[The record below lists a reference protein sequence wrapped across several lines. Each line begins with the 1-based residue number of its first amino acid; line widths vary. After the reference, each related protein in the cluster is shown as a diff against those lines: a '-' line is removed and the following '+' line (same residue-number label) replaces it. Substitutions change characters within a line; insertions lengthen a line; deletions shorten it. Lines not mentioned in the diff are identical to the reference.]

1 MRRLL
6 SSDEPAVLSWESEGT
21 ATVLTDPKCSRL
33 DLYAQAVLGRRT
45 LRSNMNLP
53 NALTVLRIFL
63 VPLLLA
69 VMLRRNVELDLGG
82 LVLTTEWL
90 ALLIFLSAATT
101 DVLDGYI
108 ARRRRQI
115 TNFGKL
121 LDPLA
126 DKLLISAAF
135 ICLVELDRVP
145 AWMVFI
151 IVGREFAVTGL
162 RGVALSKGHTISASD
177 LGKAKM
183 VTQVITVSLLLIAPY
198 SPLIAEIAYIS
209 LWFVV
214 LIALVSAV
222 DYFRAFSLKL
232 GEPPAPKPARNYSR
246 SAKSVNRI

>member
-1 MRRLL
+1 
-6 SSDEPAVLSWESEGT
+6 
-21 ATVLTDPKCSRL
+21 
-33 DLYAQAVLGRRT
+33 
-45 LRSNMNLP
+45 MNLP
-53 NALTVLRIFL
+53 NALTVLRIFF
-63 VPLLLA
+63 VPLLLT
-69 VMLRRNVELDLGG
+69 VMLSRNVELNLGG
-82 LVLTTEWL
+82 YILTTEWL
-90 ALLIFLSAATT
+90 ALLIFLSAAST
-101 DVLDGYI
+101 DLLDGYI

-183 VTQVITVSLLLIAPY
+183 VTQVITVSLLLVAPH
-198 SPLIAEIAYIS
+198 SPVIAEAAYIS
-209 LWFVV
+209 LWCVV
-214 LIALVSAV
+214 VIALVSAV
-222 DYFRAFSLKL
+222 DYFRAFWLKL
-232 GEPPAPKPARNYSR
+232 GEPPAPKPARKLLTLR
-246 SAKSVNRI
+246 KERKQDLAT

>member
-1 MRRLL
+1 
-6 SSDEPAVLSWESEGT
+6 
-21 ATVLTDPKCSRL
+21 
-33 DLYAQAVLGRRT
+33 
-45 LRSNMNLP
+45 MNLP
-53 NALTVLRIFL
+53 NALTVLRIFF

-101 DVLDGYI
+101 DLLDGYI

-135 ICLVELDRVP
+135 ICLGRTRPSACLDGVHHRRPGVRGYRP
-145 AWMVFI
+145 A
-151 IVGREFAVTGL
+151 RC
-162 RGVALSKGHTISASD
+162 ALSKGHTISASD

-183 VTQVITVSLLLIAPY
+183 VTQVITVSLLLIAPH

-232 GEPPAPKPARNYSR
+232 GEPSAPKPARNYSR

>member
-1 MRRLL
+1 
-6 SSDEPAVLSWESEGT
+6 
-21 ATVLTDPKCSRL
+21 
-33 DLYAQAVLGRRT
+33 
-45 LRSNMNLP
+45 MNLP
-53 NALTVLRIFL
+53 NALTVLRIFF

-69 VMLRRNVELDLGG
+69 VMLSRNVELHLGG
-82 LVLTTEWL
+82 YVLTTEWL

-101 DVLDGYI
+101 DLLDGYI
-108 ARRRRQI
+108 ARRRKQI

-162 RGVALSKGHTISASD
+162 RGIALSKGHTISASD

-183 VTQVITVSLLLIAPY
+183 VTQVITVSLLLIAPH
-198 SPLIAEIAYIS
+198 SPLLAEAAYIL

-214 LIALVSAV
+214 VIALVSAV
-222 DYFRAFSLKL
+222 DYFRAFWLIL
-232 GEPPAPKPARNYSR
+232 GEPPARKPARKLLTLR
-246 SAKSVNRI
+246 KERKQDLAT

>member
-1 MRRLL
+1 
-6 SSDEPAVLSWESEGT
+6 
-21 ATVLTDPKCSRL
+21 
-33 DLYAQAVLGRRT
+33 
-45 LRSNMNLP
+45 MNLP
-53 NALTVLRIFL
+53 NALTVTRIFF

-82 LVLTTEWL
+82 YVLTTEWL

-101 DVLDGYI
+101 DLLDGYI

-135 ICLVELDRVP
+135 ICLVELDRAP

-151 IVGREFAVTGL
+151 IVGREIAVTGL

-177 LGKAKM
+177 LGKTKM
-183 VTQVITVSLLLIAPY
+183 VAQVITVSLLLIAPH
-198 SPLIAEIAYIS
+198 SPLIAEAAYIA

-214 LIALVSAV
+214 LIALLSGV
-222 DYFRAFSLKL
+222 DYFRAFWLKL

-246 SAKSVNRI
+246 SARRKQDLAT

>member
-1 MRRLL
+1 
-6 SSDEPAVLSWESEGT
+6 
-21 ATVLTDPKCSRL
+21 
-33 DLYAQAVLGRRT
+33 
-45 LRSNMNLP
+45 MNLP
-53 NALTVLRIFL
+53 NALTVLRIFF
-63 VPLLLA
+63 VPLLLT
-69 VMLRRNVELDLGG
+69 VMLSRNVELDLGG
-82 LVLTTEWL
+82 YILTTEWL

-101 DVLDGYI
+101 DLLDGYI

-145 AWMVFI
+145 AWMAFI

-162 RGVALSKGHTISASD
+162 RAVALSKGHTISVSD

-183 VTQVITVSLLLIAPY
+183 VTQVITVSLLLVAPH
-198 SPLIAEIAYIS
+198 SPFIAETAYIS

-222 DYFRAFSLKL
+222 DYFRAFWLKL
-232 GEPPAPKPARNYSR
+232 GEPPAPKPARKLLTLR
-246 SAKSVNRI
+246 KDRKQDLAT